1 MCRSPHLPVPGAV
14 LATKPH
20 RGADWSEGAHRNLAD
35 NLWRVRT
42 ADPTKLR
49 SGHTV
54 TIRFDSPVAPGL
66 TLADCALRPD
76 RLAKRA
82 LCTYALSK
90 GFGGG
95 PLAAAGVG
103 ALATRFDW
111 VVRWRLDHG
120 APSFSALRK
129 GDFDAFVARLRTGS
143 VIGLVDVV
151 TRLDAWVTDVLAG
164 IVPFPTWIAPPFLR
178 VGWGPLA
185 RCLGV
190 TPNAIVSSSVFLAEL
205 LARLPLLLPNRAA
218 EIAEAATLITP
229 GSLDLPAASML
240 EGYLAVWRSLR
251 EASLR
256 GLVPHDPLLFD
267 PFGDRSPGWLA
278 HRLGKPDARTQ
289 TLTPP
294 QLFRLMEAATR
305 WVLEHGP
312 ALVKAVAGCADRGLR
327 ERGCPANDPPSSS
340 GAERSSESLEMRLD
354 VAVRHLM
361 SACAVLIGSLAARRG
376 GEVRSV
382 KAGCASEPRPGVFEL
397 SIYIEK
403 TIRDNDCVAVPAL
416 VIEVI
421 RTLEAL
427 TLPTRVASGED
438 WLFRVALPGTGR
450 IIELDLTADLPA
462 FASECGIDVGSGG
475 MVKSLASHQ
484 LRRGF
489 SVFFYRGFRLG
500 SLEAL
505 NRQLRHT
512 DLSSTRIYVSEA
524 EAGGMISLQDAC
536 EARHAIALE
545 TIGQKDRAWLFA
557 AKARLLRRRAAGR
570 PFDEALCEELA
581 HALLQAWPNG
591 GNTHTARPVS
601 EDPRF
606 MGEGAA
612 AGIRIGSQARRPA
625 ADDVR
630 LIDLVRAY
638 VSATAPQV
646 VLS

>member
-1 MCRSPHLPVPGAV
+1 MPGAV

-20 RGADWSEGAHRNLAD
+20 LDADWSEGAQRNLAD
-35 NLWRVRT
+35 RLWRVCT
-42 ADPTKLR
+42 ADPIKLR
-49 SGHTV
+49 FGHTV

-66 TLADCALRPD
+66 TLADDALRPD
-76 RLAKRA
+76 GLTKRA

-103 ALATRFDW
+103 ALAMRFDW

-129 GDFDAFVARLRTGS
+129 GDFDEFVARLRTGS
-143 VIGLVDVV
+143 VVGLVDVV
-151 TRLDAWVTDVLAG
+151 TRLDAWVADVLAG
-164 IVPFPTWIAPPFLR
+164 TVPFPTWIAPRFLR
-178 VGWGPLA
+178 VECGPLA

-190 TPNAIVSSSVFLAEL
+190 TPNAIASSSVFLAEL

-218 EIAEAATLITP
+218 EIAEAATLIAA
-229 GSLDLPAASML
+229 GSLDVPAASML
-240 EGYLAVWRSLR
+240 EGYLAVWHCLR

-256 GLVPHDPLLFD
+256 GWVPHDPLSFD

-278 HRLGKPDARTQ
+278 HRLGKPDARTH

-312 ALVKAVAGCADRGLR
+312 AIVEAVAGCADRGLR
-327 ERGCPANDPPSSS
+327 ERGCPANDPPPLP
-340 GAERSSESLEMRLD
+340 GAERSSESLEMPLD

-382 KAGCASEPRPGVFEL
+382 RAGCASEPRPGVFEL

-403 TIRDNDCVAVPAL
+403 TIRDDDCVAVPAL

-427 TLPTRVASGED
+427 TLPTRLASGED

-462 FASECGIDVGSGG
+462 FASECGIEVGSGG
-475 MVKSLASHQ
+475 MVKNLASHQ

-489 SVFFYRGFRLG
+489 SVFFYRGSRIG

-536 EARHAIALE
+536 EAHHAIALE
-545 TIGQKDRAWLFA
+545 TVGQNDRAWLFA
-557 AKARLLRRRAAGR
+557 AKARLSRRRAAGR

-591 GNTHTARPVS
+591 ENTHTARPVS

-638 VSATAPQV
+638 VSATAPHG